1 MTDTVKI
8 EDFITANRITMTAE
22 RVDCNPH
29 MDSRDMDHWK
39 VEFRR
44 VPGGKTVARLA
55 CEHCGQDRRRND
67 TYVLQSDSGA
77 WKQVG
82 RNCLADFLRSDD
94 ASGLAEYAEIL
105 ADIDEF
111 MSEFEDEPEGG
122 GGRGY
127 QYFSALALLTQVA
140 CCVRADGWCSRT
152 EAKDGFGK
160 EATVDTALLCFNGKW
175 FNKQSAKTQ
184 EKLMAHL
191 RWMSIR
197 RTSSKPA

>member
-82 RNCLADFLRSDD
+82 RNCLAAATKS
-94 ASGLAEYAEIL
+94 ASGTAAGSFAQES
-105 ADIDEF
+105 F
-111 MSEFEDEPEGG
+111 MPWIRKREW
-122 GGRGY
+122 
-127 QYFSALALLTQVA
+127 FS
-140 CCVRADGWCSRT
+140 
-152 EAKDGFGK
+152 
-160 EATVDTALLCFNGKW
+160 
-175 FNKQSAKTQ
+175 
-184 EKLMAHL
+184 
-191 RWMSIR
+191 
-197 RTSSKPA
+197 